1 MTPPEIKELNQ
12 HLQAVAEILFRNTPP
27 ENRQNFESIERT
39 LRQQIL
45 TSVAPTLGSF
55 FLKPPAEPPQVE
67 PEK

>member
-1 MTPPEIKELNQ
+1 MTPPEIEELNQ

-55 FLKPPAEPPQVE
+55 F
-67 PEK
+67 